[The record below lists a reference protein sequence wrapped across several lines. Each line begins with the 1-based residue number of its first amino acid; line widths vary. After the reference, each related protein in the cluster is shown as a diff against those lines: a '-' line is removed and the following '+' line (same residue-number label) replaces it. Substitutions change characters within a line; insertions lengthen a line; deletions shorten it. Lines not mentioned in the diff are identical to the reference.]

1 MALGVGAPTRVC
13 ETKISIIGIDAAQII
28 NALVALEVF
37 VENRIFLDASKI
49 LALSISLDASHR
61 SPLDSFT

>member
-1 MALGVGAPTRVC
+1 VC

-61 SPLDSFT
+61 SPL